1 MPKDVF
7 EELHDLVQAS
17 LKPPPSRAKWMV
29 PVASSLAG
37 IVVGKKFVFVNDIAR
52 RVGEN
57 CTITLRHPAARA
69 SGDEN
74 WLIVQAD
81 TEQAAEDAVQAVER
95 RIGEVEAT
103 MQAHPRCQRNLS
115 PKNTRA
121 SHISE
126 GFKAGDR
133 VEALYR
139 EGSRGW
145 KPAKVPYFSS
155 LVCIISALVC
165 IVSALVHRW
174 SRSMA
179 AAIVEAIYASCLTGS
194 ATARSSLTTHLESDL
209 RSHRGTLSVLRAQH
223 PARINGPGHRSA
235 HAHHSAAAGY
245 RRHERRHRRRIRAR
259 GRHAVRQPAVPLAPP
274 MRRRNRTC
282 CRRHHRGRRCGR
294 FSQRSLWVP

>member
-1 MPKDVF
+1 MPNDYH
-7 EELHDLVQAS
+7 EEVLHGLLGGLRLQAS
-17 LKPPPSRAKWMV
+17 LQPPPSRAKWMV

-115 PKNTRA
+115 PNNTRA

-145 KPAKVPYFSS
+145 KPAKVPIFSPS
-155 LVCIISALVC
+155 FAISAPLFAL
-165 IVSALVHRW
+165 SAPLF
-174 SRSMA
+174 A
-179 AAIVEAIYASCLTGS
+179 L
-194 ATARSSLTTHLESDL
+194 
-209 RSHRGTLSVLRAQH
+209 
-223 PARINGPGHRSA
+223 P
-235 HAHHSAAAGY
+235 
-245 RRHERRHRRRIRAR
+245 
-259 GRHAVRQPAVPLAPP
+259 VPLFTGGLVRRQLPSWKRY
-274 MRRRNRTC
+274 MRP
-282 CRRHHRGRRCGR
+282 
-294 FSQRSLWVP
+294 V

>member
-37 IVVGKKFVFVNDIAR
+37 IVVGKKFIFMNDIAR

-95 RIGEVEAT
+95 RIREVEAT
-103 MQAHPRCQRNLS
+103 MEPLKA
-115 PKNTRA
+115 KTTRA

-126 GFKAGDR
+126 RFKAGDR

-145 KPAKVPYFSS
+145 KPAKVPIFSLS
-155 LVCIISALVC
+155 FAISAPLFAL
-165 IVSALVHRW
+165 SAPLF
-174 SRSMA
+174 A
-179 AAIVEAIYASCLTGS
+179 L
-194 ATARSSLTTHLESDL
+194 
-209 RSHRGTLSVLRAQH
+209 
-223 PARINGPGHRSA
+223 P
-235 HAHHSAAAGY
+235 
-245 RRHERRHRRRIRAR
+245 
-259 GRHAVRQPAVPLAPP
+259 VPLFTGGLVRRQLPSWKRY
-274 MRRRNRTC
+274 MRP
-282 CRRHHRGRRCGR
+282 
-294 FSQRSLWVP
+294 V